1 VSHYTL
7 VVVQN
12 SPARSTVD
20 VGTVIAGTYTIEGL
34 IGRGGMGSVFLAS
47 QNRLAGKRFA
57 IKILHA
63 ELADDEVMARFKRE
77 ADIAAKLAHPNIV
90 SVFDFNALPD
100 GTPYLVLEYLEG
112 ETLAHRL
119 KQGPLALDHAMSIV
133 RQIGSALAAA
143 HREGIVHRDLKPG
156 NIFLVPTERDGR
168 IVEIAKVLDFGIS
181 KIRGSSTVKTQES
194 ALLGTPQYM
203 APEQATGQHHAVDE
217 RTDIFALGTIVYE
230 MLCGHPAFSGASI
243 PEVVFKVV
251 YEEPSPLATEVPTV
265 PPPVLAAVTQAM
277 RKPPTERFSTVG
289 GFVEALTGEPLPMPV
304 RPRSQLIDAAGSP
317 SSGGGRPRNN
327 TSQDAFAHTH
337 ASGDFG
343 PKPTKLA
350 SKSGTQAGFASAES
364 PVVSPQASTVES
376 IAPEQIVA
384 EIPIAS
390 PDASTQL
397 SPAQAKMK
405 TGATVMRLP
414 DAPGR
419 RPIGLIV
426 VIAIACAGGAA
437 AAVFY
442 AMRQTPQPPEPP
454 KHAVAEPQKGSAEAP
469 AKGSAE
475 APAKGSAE
483 VPTKGQ
489 IDVASGSDGS
499 ASPSAA
505 GSAVPPVAAG
515 SANKPP
521 SQVHKAAPE
530 ASLGNDEVAQQ
541 LKDADAALASGNT
554 DLAWRLANGAINN
567 GNPTQRAYAH
577 GIHGAIECAAHNNE
591 EGAGIDLRQASGSA
605 RARIL
610 KTCHAR
616 NLLMEQH

>member
-1 VSHYTL
+1 
-7 VVVQN
+7 VQN

-20 VGTVIAGTYTIEGL
+20 VGSVIAGTYTIEGL

-47 QNRLAGKRFA
+47 HTRLAGKRVA

-90 SVFDFNALPD
+90 SVIDFNALPD

-112 ETLAHRL
+112 ETLASRL
-119 KQGPLALDHAMSIV
+119 KQGPLALDRAMPIV

-168 IVEIAKVLDFGIS
+168 VDEVAKVLDFGIS
-181 KIRGSSTVKTQES
+181 KIRGSSTVKTQDS

-203 APEQATGQHHAVDE
+203 APEQATGQHNAVDE

-251 YEEPSPLATEVPTV
+251 YEEPSPLAIEVPSV
-265 PPPVLAAVTQAM
+265 PRPVIDAVTQAM
-277 RKPPTERFSTVG
+277 RKPSSERFPTVG
-289 GFVEALTGEPLPMPV
+289 GFVEALTGEPLPPPI
-304 RPRSQLIDAAGSP
+304 RPTAQLLDAAGSP
-317 SSGGGRPRNN
+317 TGGSMRGRN

-343 PKPTKLA
+343 PAPTKLA
-350 SKSGTQAGFASAES
+350 SKSGTQAGFASGA
-364 PVVSPQASTVES
+364 PVGRQAATVES
-376 IAPEQIVA
+376 IPPEQVIL

-397 SPAQAKMK
+397 SPAQLAMK
-405 TGATVMRLP
+405 TGATVVRLDEVP
-414 DAPGR
+414 RR
-419 RPIGLIV
+419 RPVGLIA

-437 AAVFY
+437 AAVYF
-442 AMRQTPQPPEPP
+442 AVRTPPEPP
-454 KHAVAEPQKGSAEAP
+454 PKQAVEPAKAEPAKPEVPAKPDVPTKPQIDVAAGSAKGSAEP

-475 APAKGSAE
+475 M
-483 VPTKGQ
+483 
-489 IDVASGSDGS
+489 
-499 ASPSAA
+499 
-505 GSAVPPVAAG
+505 PPVAPAPGAG
-515 SANKPP
+515 SGSAKKPP
-521 SQVHKAAPE
+521 PSPPHHQSEPDV
-530 ASLGNDEVAQQ
+530 SLGNDEIAQQ
-541 LKDADAALASGNT
+541 LKDADAALASGDT
-554 DLAWRLANGAINN
+554 DMAWRLANSAINN
-567 GNPTQRAYAH
+567 GNPGQQAYAH
-577 GIHGAIECAAHNNE
+577 GIHGAIECTAHNNE
-591 EGAGIDLRQASGSA
+591 EGASIDLRQARGGA

-610 KTCHAR
+610 KACHAK
-616 NLLMEQH
+616 NLLMEEH